1 MKLKQIIKIYIII
14 SIICFLALPVMALPG
29 NDTLKMPSPV
39 RGWNTAPED
48 AKTWAQTLLDWGAMA
63 AGLVAIGAIVF
74 YFIKG
79 RIADSSGSIQS
90 RNESTEKTIGTII
103 SIVILVVSIAFIWTI
118 FWK

>member
-1 MKLKQIIKIYIII
+1 MNLKSILKLCVVMGILITPV
-14 SIICFLALPVMALPG
+14 LAAGDLQ
-29 NDTLKMPSPV
+29 MPSPV
-39 RGWNTAPED
+39 RGWNTAPEE

-63 AGLVAIGAIVF
+63 AGLVAVGAIVF

-79 RIADSSGSIQS
+79 RVADSSGSIQS

-103 SIVILVVSIAFIWTI
+103 SVVLLVVAIAFIWAI